1 MSVILHIK
9 ALLTCMKQYFIA
21 FLFIVQFIPPH
32 ELRYFITIVI
42 CFVNVS
48 GKWWS
53 CDGSIVFG
61 YTMTTQKTG
70 KLNSETKVTPATGY
84 KELNQSKKTANQSY
98 APLNPYD

>member
-42 CFVNVS
+42 YFVNVS
-48 GKWWS
+48 GKWW
-53 CDGSIVFG
+53 
-61 YTMTTQKTG
+61 
-70 KLNSETKVTPATGY
+70 
-84 KELNQSKKTANQSY
+84 
-98 APLNPYD
+98 